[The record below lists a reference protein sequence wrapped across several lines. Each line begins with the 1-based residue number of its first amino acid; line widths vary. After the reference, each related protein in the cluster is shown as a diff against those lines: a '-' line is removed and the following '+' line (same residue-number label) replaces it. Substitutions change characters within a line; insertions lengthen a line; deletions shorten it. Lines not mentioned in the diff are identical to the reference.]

1 MAIPKE
7 RSKRKI
13 TGGLYRR
20 FRKRKKRELG
30 RYPTFTHLG
39 EFKNKVERVYGG
51 NTKVR
56 LISNN
61 FANVVDKDGKVKKVK
76 ILRLIQNNAN
86 KEFLRKRIITKG
98 AIIETEIGKAIVTS
112 RPGQDGV
119 INAKLVEN

>member
-1 MAIPKE
+1 MAIPKG

-13 TGGLYRR
+13 TGGLYKA

-30 RYPTFTHLG
+30 NYPTLTSLG
-39 EFKNKVERVYGG
+39 EFKNKVERVFGG

-56 LISNN
+56 LRSCD

-76 ILRLIQNNAN
+76 ILKLIENKAN
-86 KEFLRKRIITKG
+86 KEFLRKKIITKG
-98 AIIETEIGKAIVTS
+98 AVVETELGKAIVTS

-119 INAKLVEN
+119 INARLIE